1 MELPKIYLKEPN
13 LTDLKSLINNGYSAN
28 GYFVRTFNDETCIS
42 VQCRGGARRSFEDL
56 LAISKTYFP
65 KTTEV
70 DLMKV
75 LKQINIKFYFCSSVK
90 KIVFHYLGIFNLEK
104 NGFDQYLK
112 LENAKRILYSEN
124 TYTLKQLSNIYEQL

>member
-13 LTDLKSLINNGYSAN
+13 LTDLKSLITDGYSVH
-28 GYFVRTFNDETCIS
+28 GYFVKTFNDETCTS
-42 VQCRGGARRSFEDL
+42 VQCKEGARRSFEDL

-75 LKQINIKFYFCSSVK
+75 LKQINMNFYFCSTVK
-90 KIVFHYLGIFNLEK
+90 KIVFHYLGNFNLEK